1 MAAVRLRRS
10 SNAADLACLTS
21 IEATIL
27 EIRGQRVILDVD
39 LALLFGVLTKR
50 LNEQVKRN
58 HRRFPPDF
66 AFQLEAAEKA
76 WVVANC
82 DRLRRLRFSHV
93 APRAFTE
100 HGAIMAAN
108 VLNSPRAI
116 EASVL
121 VVRAFVRLRR
131 SAGFAADPWRHLSEL
146 DRKYEAR
153 FKEVFEALQTL
164 MEPPPLA
171 PARRIGFKAT

>member
-1 MAAVRLRRS
+1 LAAVRSRRS
-10 SNAADLACLTS
+10 SNAVELACLTT

-27 EIRGQRVILDVD
+27 EVRGQRVILDAD

-58 HRRFPPDF
+58 YKRFPPDF
-66 AFQLEAAEKA
+66 AFQLQAAEKA

-82 DRLRRLRFSHV
+82 DRLRRLRFSPA

-131 SAGFAADPWRHLSEL
+131 FAGTGADPWRHLCEL

-153 FKEVFEALQTL
+153 FKEIFEVIQTL
-164 MEPPPLA
+164 MEPAPLA
-171 PARRIGFKAT
+171 PARRIGFNAP